1 MSTPIAFPINFAAVD
16 SCPLTVGRF
25 STKDSTAAVIWFLL
39 FSVLVF
45 AVSAANPSKVLDIRP
60 PTVYAATFTLSA
72 LPLLALV
79 SVALTS
85 ILEAS
90 PVFPLLN
97 VNFPP
102 AYSTKRPDRRL
113 LATRASPFP
122 RTSSNNC
129 CEPLTV

>member
-79 SVALTS
+79 SVARIS
-85 ILEAS
+85 ILDES
-90 PVFPLLN
+90 PVFPLLK
-97 VNFPP
+97 VNLPP
-102 AYSTKRPDRRL
+102 AYSTSKPERRL
-113 LATRASPFP
+113 LATSASPFP
-122 RTSSNNC
+122 
-129 CEPLTV
+129 LTFSRSC